1 MEPYLNFPHVHLPKW
16 GYAPDSEL
24 LIPSVNGE
32 SFPGTGHC
40 VLIIKDKLSKENDN
54 QSMTI
59 DQTKA
64 SGGISVMTLISHNE
78 TPPLSETTQAQGVH
92 GESHE
97 NVSHN
102 PSQYK
107 LITSP
112 KHTHQDKQT
121 TGTQCQPIE
130 IPPPCSR
137 GLRQTMFQ
145 TSRRKNTLKDDFQRN
160 HSCIS
165 FLPDNR

>member
-1 MEPYLNFPHVHLPKW
+1 MSICLN
-16 GYAPDSEL
+16 GAMRDSEL
-24 LIPSVNGE
+24 LIPSGNGE

-40 VLIIKDKLSKENDN
+40 VLIIKAKLSEENDN
-54 QSMTI
+54 QSVNT

-64 SGGISVMTLISHNE
+64 SAGISVVTLISHNE
-78 TPPLSETTQAQGVH
+78 TPPLSETTSTQGVH

-107 LITSP
+107 LIVSP

-130 IPPPCSR
+130 TPPPCSCSS
-137 GLRQTMFQ
+137 RQTMFQ
-145 TSRRKNTLKDDFQRN
+145 TSKERKHT
-160 HSCIS
+160 
-165 FLPDNR
+165 